1 METPE
6 GNFHLE
12 RIQDSRYLRRI
23 IVDRRDSQDDWGL
36 EVSYYFNVWW
46 VNLGHTYAKARMDG
60 YIWAPASVTGGPS
73 FPHWE
78 SMKEVE
84 AGDMIICFAQ
94 KEIMALSIAK
104 DKARNHVNI
113 KKEGYRIDLDF
124 YDLLR
129 PVGFEEIKP
138 MMDMIS
144 ASIETNKPFNT
155 LKGMNQG
162 YLFHFSTEGFRLIVE
177 RFPDRLPESLKPVL
191 GMAPD
196 TRFSTFLRH
205 RGYFFHQDIIQR
217 FILSLKTKPF
227 VMLSGPSGCG
237 KTALAHLFA
246 QYMDEKKRNDE
257 SLTEE
262 SDLLSRRWF
271 KISYNDKD
279 IVNAFEGSDKKIN
292 LVRKTMLKDGILSLY
307 GLDSKKNIDMNQ
319 KKMMKDLKEGDV
331 IIAYQGGY
339 TVGGIGVVL
348 QPHFFDDSGDAFDS
362 FFESTKNFVR
372 IDWLFKGP
380 LKISDFYLDDQ
391 RIPAFSMWG
400 DAIHRLTADQIR
412 LFSDYLY
419 TRDIQI
425 NEHGV
430 HTRSRTYEII
440 PVGQNWTDRKP
451 LLGSLDN
458 RGEQYKT
465 TKALELIINAGHVLK
480 RGMDNP
486 FFLIL
491 DNMNH
496 SSAEHYLADILCAWE
511 TGENVTLHMDD
522 DIAQDTE
529 IPKELSIPSNLFV
542 IGTLAA
548 DEQAEKPGLS
558 VLNKANVIELESLRP
573 DEHLTVK
580 ERKRSMIRDLNFQ
593 ESPMANHLKPDDI
606 RKLMRDVRADSTGEG
621 HVMDTLS
628 RHLGVLSGIL
638 ETAGLELGNR
648 VILDILRYLYLTWD
662 ALDHPRVFDTWADAL
677 DVQVVQRVLTVI
689 HGPSGVIAK
698 TLECLYGFCFQDIEA
713 GERADLIAGKP
724 VARLLDRR
732 PEEATLTRSAAQL
745 KKMMKTLV
753 LIEGL

>member
-1 METPE
+1 MD
-6 GNFHLE
+6 G
-12 RIQDSRYLRRI
+12 R
-23 IVDRRDSQDDWGL
+23 DDWGF

-46 VNLGHTYAKARMDG
+46 VNLGHTYARARMDG
-60 YIWAPASVTGGPS
+60 YIWAPSPVAGGKS
-73 FPHWE
+73 FPHWDA
-78 SMKEVE
+78 MKEVE
-84 AGDMIICFAQ
+84 AGDMVICFAQ
-94 KEIMALSIAK
+94 KEIMAFSIAK
-104 DKARNHVNI
+104 DKARSHVNI

-124 YDLLR
+124 YDLSR
-129 PVGFEEIKP
+129 PVGLEEIKP

-155 LKGMNQG
+155 LKGVNQG
-162 YLFHFSTEGFRLIVE
+162 YLFNFSTDGFRMIVE

-191 GMAPD
+191 GMGPD
-196 TRFSTFLRH
+196 TRFSTFLDH
-205 RGYFFHQDIIQR
+205 RGFFFHQDIIQR
-217 FILSLKTKPF
+217 LILSLKTKPF
-227 VMLSGPSGCG
+227 VMLSGASGSG

-292 LVRKTMLKDGILSLY
+292 LVRKTMLKDGIMSLY

-362 FFESTKNFVR
+362 YFESTKNFVR

-400 DAIHRLTADQIR
+400 DAIHRLTDDQIR

-440 PVGQNWTDRKP
+440 PVGRNWTDRTH
-451 LLGSLDN
+451 LLGSLDS

-465 TKALELIINAGHVLK
+465 TQALELIINAGHVLK

-496 SSAEHYLADILCAWE
+496 SQAEHYLADILCAWE
-511 TGENVTLHMDD
+511 TGENVHLHMDD
-522 DIAQDTE
+522 DIAQYSE
-529 IPKELSIPSNLFV
+529 IPKDLSIPSNLFI
-542 IGTLAA
+542 IGTLADGA
-548 DEQAEKPGLS
+548 LYEKPDLAVLS
-558 VLNKANVIELESLRP
+558 KANVIELESLRP

-580 ERKRSMIRDLNFQ
+580 ERKRSMARDLNFQ
-593 ESPMANHLKPDDI
+593 ESPMANHLKPEDI
-606 RKLMRDVRADSTGEG
+606 RKLMRDVRADTSADG
-621 HVMDTLS
+621 HVMDALS
-628 RHLGVLSGIL
+628 GCLGVLSGIL

-648 VILDILRYLYLTWD
+648 VILDILRYVYLAWD
-662 ALDHPRVFDTWADAL
+662 ALDHPRVFDTWTDAL
-677 DVQVVQRVLTVI
+677 DVQVVQRVLSVV
-689 HGPSGVIAK
+689 HGPAAVIPK
-698 TLECLYGFCFQDIEA
+698 TLECLYGFCFKDIES
-713 GERADLIAGKP
+713 GERADLMAGKP
-724 VARLLDRR
+724 VGRLLDRR
-732 PEEATLTRSAAQL
+732 PEEALLIRSALKL
-745 KKMMKTLV
+745 KKMMKTPV
-753 LIEGL
+753 RTEGL